1 MPLAQGAEFR
11 AVCRELTLN
20 SKIWTSKLPTPE
32 NRKLVFQSPDLAP
45 PFVLACF
52 RHRPNR
58 SGGRLFSLAD
68 LVYKDINFN
77 QCVVPGW
84 SLHAGQRRCID
95 GVYRHYGRQNL
106 AQRGLTLNTVSSKNQ
121 KNNALDLIAQDR
133 CTASADNACGR
144 QVMSRKGD
152 DWLPREWRSDVSG
165 VMSNPPC
172 GTYPCLQCRVRIL
185 GAS

>member
-68 LVYKDINFN
+68 LVCKDINFN

-106 AQRGLTLNTVSSKNQ
+106 AQPGLTLNNLNSKKPK
-121 KNNALDLIAQDR
+121 KNAPDLIAEGLRRLTPEQR
-133 CTASADNACGR
+133 TPVYAEGLVSIPAWFLADHGF
-144 QVMSRKGD
+144 
-152 DWLPREWRSDVSG
+152 VSWF
-165 VMSNPPC
+165 VS
-172 GTYPCLQCRVRIL
+172 
-185 GAS
+185 